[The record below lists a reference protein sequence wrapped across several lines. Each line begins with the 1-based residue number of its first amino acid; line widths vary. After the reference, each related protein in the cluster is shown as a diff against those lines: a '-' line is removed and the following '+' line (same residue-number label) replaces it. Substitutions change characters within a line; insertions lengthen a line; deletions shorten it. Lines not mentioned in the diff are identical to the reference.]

1 MGRADFLFNYVHECA
16 YMNTSGQAFDVAVI
30 GAGQAGLA
38 CGWHLKQQGLNFL
51 ILDEQSQP
59 GGNWRNYYDSLE
71 LFSPAAYSALPG
83 MPFPGLPSHYP
94 VRDEVVRY
102 LEQYA
107 DLFQLPI
114 SLGVQVTRVD
124 QQDEGFQ
131 ITAANGQR
139 FLARAVVVAS
149 GAFSLPYTPNIP
161 GLESFSGTR
170 LHSADYRNAKAFSG
184 QRIVVIGAA
193 NSAVQIAYNLAKVA
207 TVTLATRKAIRFAP
221 QRILGA
227 DFHAWL
233 KWTGLE
239 KTRWLNDQSTPV
251 LDDGTYKKALK
262 AGSFNQTAMFAQVTA
277 TGVVWADGQHELV
290 DSLIFATGFR
300 PNLPFLEGL
309 PVVDERGHVTQRDG
323 RAVHVPGLYFVGLPK
338 QRNFASATLR
348 GVGPDAGYILPHLLQ
363 HLRNSNTVCTCV
375 ARN

>member
-1 MGRADFLFNYVHECA
+1 
-16 YMNTSGQAFDVAVI
+16 
-30 GAGQAGLA
+30 
-38 CGWHLKQQGLNFL
+38 
-51 ILDEQSQP
+51 
-59 GGNWRNYYDSLE
+59 
-71 LFSPAAYSALPG
+71 
-83 MPFPGLPSHYP
+83 
-94 VRDEVVRY
+94 
-102 LEQYA
+102 
-107 DLFQLPI
+107 LFQLPI

-124 QQDEGFQ
+124 QQDDGFQ

-184 QRIVVIGAA
+184 QRIVVIGSA
-193 NSAVQIAYNLAKVA
+193 NSAVQIAYDLAKVA

-251 LDDGTYKKALK
+251 LDDGTYKNELK
-262 AGSFNQTAMFAQVTA
+262 AGSFNQT
-277 TGVVWADGQHELV
+277 
-290 DSLIFATGFR
+290 
-300 PNLPFLEGL
+300 
-309 PVVDERGHVTQRDG
+309 
-323 RAVHVPGLYFVGLPK
+323 
-338 QRNFASATLR
+338 
-348 GVGPDAGYILPHLLQ
+348 
-363 HLRNSNTVCTCV
+363 
-375 ARN
+375 

>member
-1 MGRADFLFNYVHECA
+1 
-16 YMNTSGQAFDVAVI
+16 MNIKDQPFDVVVI

-71 LFSPAAYSALPG
+71 LFSPAAYSSLPG
-83 MPFPGLPSHYP
+83 MPFLGAPGHYP
-94 VRDEVVRY
+94 ARDEVVRY

-114 SLGVQVTRVD
+114 LQGAQVTRVD
-124 QQDEGFQ
+124 QEDEGFQ
-131 ITAANGQR
+131 ISAANGQR

-149 GAFSLPYTPNIP
+149 GAFSRPYIPNTP

-170 LHSADYRNAKAFSG
+170 LHSADYRNADAFSG

-193 NSAVQIAYNLAKVA
+193 NSAVQIAYDLAKVA
-207 TVTLATRKAIRFAP
+207 TVTLATREAIRFAP

-227 DFHAWL
+227 DFHTWL

-251 LDDGTYKKALK
+251 LDDGTYRKALK
-262 AGSFNQTAMFAQVTA
+262 AGYFNQTAMFTQVTS
-277 TGVVWADGQHELV
+277 TGVVWADRQHEVV
-290 DSLIFATGFR
+290 DSLVFATGFR

-309 PVVDERGHVTQRDG
+309 PVIDERGHVTQRDG

-348 GVGPDAGYILPHLLQ
+348 GVGPDAGHILPHLL
-363 HLRNSNTVCTCV
+363 HYLRNSDVVRTSV
-375 ARN
+375 AQN